1 MTQEN
6 QSTLHPELV
15 LGDVLPSHNDNNNS
29 NHLYVSISE
38 LVMDRVFYHP
48 SIESHLDTLSDIEKT
63 SLDAILGGKSV
74 DEHFVST
81 LVTAIQAAVQPNHS
95 SVRIALSNADSYSFR
110 SLLGGTCEVEEVNPA
125 LGVRG
130 VARYATQEYS
140 KAFALECQVVKTL
153 REQGINV
160 EVVVPYVR
168 ALSDAAKIIDLLAE
182 QGLPRG
188 LNGLKVLFSCDVP
201 SAVLLSER
209 LLHYFDGVVV
219 NVDSL
224 ASFTLGVDKQNEA
237 QQHAFDPQNE
247 AVITLLD
254 MIVKA
259 TQNAKKP
266 VLLVTQGLVDYPRLQ
281 GYIADLEGVET
292 VVTA

>member
-6 QSTLHPELV
+6 QSTLHPGLV
-15 LGDVLPSHNDNNNS
+15 LGDVLPSYNDNNNA
-29 NHLYVSISE
+29 NHLYVSLSE

-48 SIESHLDTLSDIEKT
+48 SIESHLDTLTDIEKT
-63 SLDAILGGKSV
+63 SLNAILGDKTV
-74 DEHFVST
+74 DEHFIST
-81 LVTAIQAAVQPNHS
+81 LVIAIQAAVQPNHT
-95 SVRIALSNADSYSFR
+95 SVRIALSSADSHGFR
-110 SLLGGTCEVEEVNPA
+110 SLLGGNCEAEEVNPA

-130 VARYATQEYS
+130 VARYATPEYS
-140 KAFALECQVVKTL
+140 KAFALECQVIKTL

-224 ASFTLGVDKQNEA
+224 ASFTLGIDKHNEV
-237 QQHAFDPQNE
+237 QRHAFDPQNE
-247 AVITLLD
+247 AVIILLS

-259 TQNAKKP
+259 TLNAKKP
-266 VLLVTQGLVDYPRLQ
+266 ILMVTQGLVDYPRLQ
-281 GYIADLEGVET
+281 SFIADLEGVET

>member
-15 LGDVLPSHNDNNNS
+15 LGDVLPSYNDNNNS
-29 NHLYVSISE
+29 NHLYVSLSE

-48 SIESHLDTLSDIEKT
+48 SIESHLETLTDIEKT
-63 SLDAILGGKSV
+63 SLDAILGDKTV

-81 LVTAIQAAVQPNHS
+81 LVIAIQAAVQPNHAT
-95 SVRIALSNADSYSFR
+95 VRIALSSADSYGFR
-110 SLLGGTCEVEEVNPA
+110 SLLGGSCEAEETNPA

-130 VARYATQEYS
+130 VARYATAEYS
-140 KAFALECQVVKTL
+140 KAFALECQIIKAL

-224 ASFTLGVDKQNEA
+224 ASFTLGVDKHNEA

-247 AVITLLD
+247 AVITLLS

-259 TQNAKKP
+259 TLNAKKP
-266 VLLVTQGLVDYPRLQ
+266 VLLATQGLVDYPRLQ
-281 GYIADLEGVET
+281 GFIADLEGVET
-292 VVTA
+292 VITA

>member
-15 LGDVLPSHNDNNNS
+15 LGDVLPSYNDNNNS
-29 NHLYVSISE
+29 NHLYVSLSE

-48 SIESHLDTLSDIEKT
+48 SIDSHLDTLTDIEKT
-63 SLDAILGGKSV
+63 SLDAILGDKTV

-81 LVTAIQAAVQPNHS
+81 LVIAIQAAVQPNHT
-95 SVRIALSNADSYSFR
+95 SVRIALSSADSYGFR
-110 SLLGGTCEVEEVNPA
+110 SLLGGNCEAEEINPA

-130 VARYATQEYS
+130 VARYATPEYS
-140 KAFALECQVVKTL
+140 KAFALECQVIKTL

-224 ASFTLGVDKQNEA
+224 ASFTLGVDKHNEA

-259 TQNAKKP
+259 TLNAKKP

>member
-15 LGDVLPSHNDNNNS
+15 LGDVLPSYNDNNNS
-29 NHLYVSISE
+29 NHLYVSLSE

-48 SIESHLDTLSDIEKT
+48 SIESHLDTLTDIEKT
-63 SLDAILGGKSV
+63 SLEAILGDKTV
-74 DEHFVST
+74 DEHFVTT
-81 LVTAIQAAVQPNHS
+81 LVIAIQAAVQPNHT
-95 SVRIALSNADSYSFR
+95 SVRIALSSADSYGFR
-110 SLLGGTCEVEEVNPA
+110 SLLGGNCEAEEVNPA

-130 VARYATQEYS
+130 VARYATPEYS
-140 KAFALECQVVKTL
+140 KAFALECQVIKTL

-224 ASFTLGVDKQNEA
+224 ASFTLGVDKHNEA

-259 TQNAKKP
+259 TLNAKKP

>member
-15 LGDVLPSHNDNNNS
+15 LGDVLPSYNDNNNS
-29 NHLYVSISE
+29 NHLYVSLSE

-48 SIESHLDTLSDIEKT
+48 SIESHLDTLTDIEKT
-63 SLDAILGGKSV
+63 SLDAILGDKTV

-81 LVTAIQAAVQPNHS
+81 LVIAIQAAVQPNHT
-95 SVRIALSNADSYSFR
+95 SVRIALSSADSYGFR
-110 SLLGGTCEVEEVNPA
+110 SLLGGNCEAEEINPA

-130 VARYATQEYS
+130 VARYATPEYS
-140 KAFALECQVVKTL
+140 KAFALECQVIKTL

-224 ASFTLGVDKQNEA
+224 ASFTLGVDKHNEA

-247 AVITLLD
+247 AVIALLD

-259 TQNAKKP
+259 TLNAKKP

-281 GYIADLEGVET
+281 GYIADFEGVET

>member
-1 MTQEN
+1 MTQKN

-15 LGDVLPSHNDNNNS
+15 LGDVLPSYNDNNNS
-29 NHLYVSISE
+29 NHLYVSLSE

-48 SIESHLDTLSDIEKT
+48 SIESHLETLTDIEKT
-63 SLDAILGGKSV
+63 SLDAILGDKTV
-74 DEHFVST
+74 EEHFVST
-81 LVTAIQAAVQPNHS
+81 LVIAIQAAVQPNHT
-95 SVRIALSNADSYSFR
+95 SVRIALSSADSYGFR
-110 SLLGGTCEVEEVNPA
+110 SLLGGSCEAEEINPT

-130 VARYATQEYS
+130 VARYATSEYS
-140 KAFALECQVVKTL
+140 KAFALECQVIKTL

-224 ASFTLGVDKQNEA
+224 ASFTLGVDKHNEA

-247 AVITLLD
+247 AVITLLS

-259 TQNAKKP
+259 TLNAKKP

-281 GYIADLEGVET
+281 GFIADLEGVET

>member
-15 LGDVLPSHNDNNNS
+15 LGDVLPSYNDNNNS
-29 NHLYVSISE
+29 NHLYVSLSE

-48 SIESHLDTLSDIEKT
+48 SIESHLDTLTDIEKT
-63 SLDAILGGKSV
+63 SLEALLGDKTV

-81 LVTAIQAAVQPNHS
+81 LVIAIQAAVQPNHT
-95 SVRIALSNADSYSFR
+95 SVRIALSSADSYGFR
-110 SLLGGTCEVEEVNPA
+110 SLLGGNCEAEEINPA

-130 VARYATQEYS
+130 VARYATPEYS
-140 KAFALECQVVKTL
+140 KAFALECQVIKTL

-224 ASFTLGVDKQNEA
+224 ASFTLGVDKHNEA

-259 TQNAKKP
+259 TLNAKKP

-281 GYIADLEGVET
+281 GYIAELEGVET

>member
-15 LGDVLPSHNDNNNS
+15 LGDVLPSYNDNNNS
-29 NHLYVSISE
+29 NHLYVSLSE
-38 LVMDRVFYHP
+38 LVMDRIFYHP
-48 SIESHLDTLSDIEKT
+48 SIESHLDTLTDIEKT
-63 SLDAILGGKSV
+63 SLDAILGDKTV

-81 LVTAIQAAVQPNHS
+81 LVIAIQAAVQPNHT
-95 SVRIALSNADSYSFR
+95 SVRIALSSADSYGFR
-110 SLLGGTCEVEEVNPA
+110 SLLGGSCEAEETNPA

-130 VARYATQEYS
+130 VARYATSEYS
-140 KAFALECQVVKTL
+140 KAFALECQVIKAL

-224 ASFTLGVDKQNEA
+224 ASFTLGVDKHNEA

-247 AVITLLD
+247 AVITLLS

-259 TQNAKKP
+259 TLNAKKP

-281 GYIADLEGVET
+281 GFIADLDGVET

>member
-15 LGDVLPSHNDNNNS
+15 LGDVLPSYNDNNNS
-29 NHLYVSISE
+29 NHLYVSLSE

-63 SLDAILGGKSV
+63 SLDAILGDKSV

-81 LVTAIQAAVQPNHS
+81 LVVAIQAAVQPNHN
-95 SVRIALSNADSYSFR
+95 SVRVALSSADSYGFR
-110 SLLGGTCEVEEVNPA
+110 SLLGGNCEVEEVNPA

-130 VARYATQEYS
+130 VARYATPEYS
-140 KAFALECQVVKTL
+140 KAFALECQVIKTL
-153 REQGINV
+153 REQSINV
-160 EVVVPYVR
+160 EIVVPYVR

-209 LLHYFDGVVV
+209 LLHYFDGAAV

-224 ASFTLGVDKQNEA
+224 TQFALGVDKQNEA

-247 AVITLLD
+247 AVITLISN
-254 MIVKA
+254 IVKA
-259 TQNAKKP
+259 TQHAKKP
-266 VLLVTQGLVDYPRLQ
+266 VLIVTQGLVDYPRLQ
-281 GYIADLEGVET
+281 GYIADLEGVDT
-292 VVTA
+292 VITA

>member
-15 LGDVLPSHNDNNNS
+15 VGDVLPSYNDNNNS
-29 NHLYVSISE
+29 NHLYVSLSE

-48 SIESHLDTLSDIEKT
+48 SIESHLDTLTDIEKT
-63 SLDAILGGKSV
+63 SLEAILGDKTV

-81 LVTAIQAAVQPNHS
+81 LVIAIQAAVQPNHT
-95 SVRIALSNADSYSFR
+95 SVRIALSSADSYGFR
-110 SLLGGTCEVEEVNPA
+110 SLLGGNCEAEEINPA

-130 VARYATQEYS
+130 VARYATPEYS
-140 KAFALECQVVKTL
+140 KAFALECQVIKAL

-224 ASFTLGVDKQNEA
+224 ASFTLGVDKHNEA

-259 TQNAKKP
+259 TLNAKKP

>member
-15 LGDVLPSHNDNNNS
+15 LGDVLPSYNDNNNS
-29 NHLYVSISE
+29 NHLYVSLSE
-38 LVMDRVFYHP
+38 LVMDRIFYHP
-48 SIESHLDTLSDIEKT
+48 SIESHLDTLTDIEKT
-63 SLDAILGGKSV
+63 SLDAILGDKTV

-81 LVTAIQAAVQPNHS
+81 LVIAIQAAVQPNHT
-95 SVRIALSNADSYSFR
+95 SVRIALSSADSYGFR
-110 SLLGGTCEVEEVNPA
+110 SLLGGSFEAEEINPA

-130 VARYATQEYS
+130 VARYATSEYS
-140 KAFALECQVVKTL
+140 KAFALECQVIKAL

-224 ASFTLGVDKQNEA
+224 ASFTLGVDKHNEA

-247 AVITLLD
+247 AVITLLS

-259 TQNAKKP
+259 TLNAKKP

-281 GYIADLEGVET
+281 GFIADLDGVET

>member
-15 LGDVLPSHNDNNNS
+15 LGDVLPSYNDNNNS
-29 NHLYVSISE
+29 NHLYVSLSE
-38 LVMDRVFYHP
+38 LVMDRIFYHP
-48 SIESHLDTLSDIEKT
+48 SIESHLDTLTDIEKS
-63 SLDAILGGKSV
+63 SLDAILGDKTV

-81 LVTAIQAAVQPNHS
+81 LVIAIQAAVQPNHT
-95 SVRIALSNADSYSFR
+95 SVRIALSSADSYGFR
-110 SLLGGTCEVEEVNPA
+110 SLLGGNCEAEEINPA

-130 VARYATQEYS
+130 VARYATSEYS
-140 KAFALECQVVKTL
+140 KAFALECQVIKTL

-224 ASFTLGVDKQNEA
+224 ASFTLGVDKHNEA

-247 AVITLLD
+247 AVITLLS

-259 TQNAKKP
+259 TLNAKKP

-281 GYIADLEGVET
+281 GFIADLDGVET

>member
-15 LGDVLPSHNDNNNS
+15 LGDVLPSYNDNNNS
-29 NHLYVSISE
+29 NHLYVSLSE

-48 SIESHLDTLSDIEKT
+48 SIESHLDTLTDIEKT
-63 SLDAILGGKSV
+63 SLDAILGDKTV

-81 LVTAIQAAVQPNHS
+81 LVIAIQAAVQPNHT
-95 SVRIALSNADSYSFR
+95 SVRIALSSADSYGFR
-110 SLLGGTCEVEEVNPA
+110 SLLGGNCEAEEINPA

-140 KAFALECQVVKTL
+140 KAFALECQVIKTL

-224 ASFTLGVDKQNEA
+224 ASFTLGVDKHNEA

-259 TQNAKKP
+259 TLNAKKP

>member
-15 LGDVLPSHNDNNNS
+15 LGDVLPSYNDNNNS
-29 NHLYVSISE
+29 NHLYVSLSE

-48 SIESHLDTLSDIEKT
+48 SIESHLDTLSDIEQT

-81 LVTAIQAAVQPNHS
+81 LVTAIQVAVQPNHA
-95 SVRIALSNADSYSFR
+95 SVRIALSNADSYGFR
-110 SLLGGTCEVEEVNPA
+110 SLLGGNCEVEEVNPA
-125 LGVRG
+125 FGVRG

-140 KAFALECQVVKTL
+140 KAFALECQVVKAL

-219 NVDSL
+219 NIDSL

>member
-15 LGDVLPSHNDNNNS
+15 LGDVLPSYNDNNNS
-29 NHLYVSISE
+29 NHLYVSLSE

-63 SLDAILGGKSV
+63 SLNAILGDKSV

-81 LVTAIQAAVQPNHS
+81 LVVAIQAAVQPNHNA
-95 SVRIALSNADSYSFR
+95 VRVALSSADSYGFR
-110 SLLGGTCEVEEVNPA
+110 SLLGGNCEVEEVNPA

-130 VARYATQEYS
+130 VARYATPEYS
-140 KAFALECQVVKTL
+140 KAFALECQVIKTL

-160 EVVVPYVR
+160 EIVVPYVR

-209 LLHYFDGVVV
+209 LLHYFDGAAV

-224 ASFTLGVDKQNEA
+224 TQFALGVDKQNEA

-247 AVITLLD
+247 AVITLISS
-254 MIVKA
+254 IVKA
-259 TQNAKKP
+259 TQHAKKP
-266 VLLVTQGLVDYPRLQ
+266 VLIVTQGLVDYPRLQ
-281 GYIADLEGVET
+281 GYIADLEGVDT
-292 VVTA
+292 VITA

>member
-15 LGDVLPSHNDNNNS
+15 LGDVLPSYNDNNNS
-29 NHLYVSISE
+29 NHLYVSLSE
-38 LVMDRVFYHP
+38 LIMDRVFYHP
-48 SIESHLDTLSDIEKT
+48 SIESHLETLSDIEKT
-63 SLDAILGGKSV
+63 SLNAILGDKSV

-81 LVTAIQAAVQPNHS
+81 LVVAIQAAIQPSHTKI
-95 SVRIALSNADSYSFR
+95 RIALSSADSFGFR
-110 SLLGGTCEVEEVNPA
+110 SLLGGSCEVEEVNPA

-140 KAFALECQVVKTL
+140 KAFALECQLIKTL

-224 ASFTLGVDKQNEA
+224 ASFTLGVDKQNEG

-259 TQNAKKP
+259 TLHAKKP
-266 VLLVTQGLVDYPRLQ
+266 VLLVTQGLIDYPRLQ

>member
-15 LGDVLPSHNDNNNS
+15 LGDVLPSYNDNNNS
-29 NHLYVSISE
+29 NHLYVSLSE
-38 LVMDRVFYHP
+38 LVMDRIFYHP
-48 SIESHLDTLSDIEKT
+48 SIESHLDTLTDIEKT
-63 SLDAILGGKSV
+63 SLDAILGDKTV

-81 LVTAIQAAVQPNHS
+81 LVIAIQAAVQPNHT
-95 SVRIALSNADSYSFR
+95 SVRIALSSADSYGFR
-110 SLLGGTCEVEEVNPA
+110 SLLGGNCEAEEINPA

-130 VARYATQEYS
+130 VARYATSEYS
-140 KAFALECQVVKTL
+140 KAFALECQVIKAL

-224 ASFTLGVDKQNEA
+224 ASFTLGVDKHNEA

-247 AVITLLD
+247 AVITLLS

-259 TQNAKKP
+259 TLNAKKP

-281 GYIADLEGVET
+281 GFIADLDGVET

>member
-15 LGDVLPSHNDNNNS
+15 LGDVLPSYNDNNNS
-29 NHLYVSISE
+29 NHLYVSLSE
-38 LVMDRVFYHP
+38 LVMDRIFYHP
-48 SIESHLDTLSDIEKT
+48 SIESHLDTLTDIEKT
-63 SLDAILGGKSV
+63 SLDAILGDKTV

-81 LVTAIQAAVQPNHS
+81 LVIAIQAAVQPNHT
-95 SVRIALSNADSYSFR
+95 SVRIALSSADSYGFR
-110 SLLGGTCEVEEVNPA
+110 SLLGGNCEAEEINPA

-130 VARYATQEYS
+130 VARYATSEYS
-140 KAFALECQVVKTL
+140 KAFALECQVIKTL

-224 ASFTLGVDKQNEA
+224 ASFTLGVDKHNEA

-247 AVITLLD
+247 AVITLLS

-259 TQNAKKP
+259 TLNAKKP

-281 GYIADLEGVET
+281 GFIADLDGVET

>member
-15 LGDVLPSHNDNNNS
+15 LGDVLPSYNDNNNS
-29 NHLYVSISE
+29 NHLYVSLSE

-48 SIESHLDTLSDIEKT
+48 SVESHLDTLTDIEKT
-63 SLDAILGGKSV
+63 SLNAILGNKTV

-81 LVTAIQAAVQPNHS
+81 LVIAIQAAVQPNHA
-95 SVRIALSNADSYSFR
+95 SVRIALSSADSYGFR
-110 SLLGGTCEVEEVNPA
+110 SLLGGNCETEEVNPA

-130 VARYATQEYS
+130 VARYATPEYS
-140 KAFALECQVVKTL
+140 KAFALECQVIKTL

-259 TQNAKKP
+259 TLHAKKP

-281 GYIADLEGVET
+281 GYIADLDGVQT

>member
-15 LGDVLPSHNDNNNS
+15 LGDVLPSYNDNNNS
-29 NHLYVSISE
+29 NHLYVSLSE

-63 SLDAILGGKSV
+63 SLDGILGDKSV

-81 LVTAIQAAVQPNHS
+81 LVVAIQAAVQPNHNA
-95 SVRIALSNADSYSFR
+95 VRVALSSADSYGFR
-110 SLLGGTCEVEEVNPA
+110 SLLGGNCEVEEVNPA

-130 VARYATQEYS
+130 VARYATPEYS
-140 KAFALECQVVKTL
+140 KAFALECQVIKTL

-160 EVVVPYVR
+160 EIVVPYVR

-182 QGLPRG
+182 HGLPRG

-209 LLHYFDGVVV
+209 LLHYFDGAAV

-224 ASFTLGVDKQNEA
+224 TQFALGVDKQNEA

-247 AVITLLD
+247 AVITLISS
-254 MIVKA
+254 IVKA
-259 TQNAKKP
+259 TQHAKKP
-266 VLLVTQGLVDYPRLQ
+266 VLIVTQGLVDYPRLQ
-281 GYIADLEGVET
+281 GYIADLEGVDT
-292 VVTA
+292 VITA

>member
-15 LGDVLPSHNDNNNS
+15 LGDVLPSYNDNNNS
-29 NHLYVSISE
+29 NHLYVSLSE

-48 SIESHLDTLSDIEKT
+48 SIESHLDTLSDIERT
-63 SLDAILGGKSV
+63 SLDAILGDKSV

-81 LVTAIQAAVQPNHS
+81 LVVAIQAAVQPNHNA
-95 SVRIALSNADSYSFR
+95 VRVALSSADSYGFR
-110 SLLGGTCEVEEVNPA
+110 SLLGGNCEVEEVNPA

-130 VARYATQEYS
+130 VARYATPEYS
-140 KAFALECQVVKTL
+140 KAFALECQVIKTL

-160 EVVVPYVR
+160 EIVVPYVR

-209 LLHYFDGVVV
+209 LLHYFDGAAV

-224 ASFTLGVDKQNEA
+224 TQFALGVDKQNEA

-247 AVITLLD
+247 AVITLISS
-254 MIVKA
+254 IVKA
-259 TQNAKKP
+259 TQHAKKP
-266 VLLVTQGLVDYPRLQ
+266 VLIVTQGLVDYPRLQ
-281 GYIADLEGVET
+281 GYIADLEGVDT
-292 VVTA
+292 VITA

>member
-15 LGDVLPSHNDNNNS
+15 LGDVLPSYNDNNNS
-29 NHLYVSISE
+29 NHLYVSLSE

-63 SLDAILGGKSV
+63 SLDAILGDKSV

-81 LVTAIQAAVQPNHS
+81 LVVAIQAAVQPNHNA
-95 SVRIALSNADSYSFR
+95 VRVALSSADSYGFR
-110 SLLGGTCEVEEVNPA
+110 SLLGGNCEVEEVNPA

-130 VARYATQEYS
+130 VARYATPQYS
-140 KAFALECQVVKTL
+140 KAFALECQVIKTL

-160 EVVVPYVR
+160 EIVVPYVR

-188 LNGLKVLFSCDVP
+188 LNGLKVFFSCDVP

-209 LLHYFDGVVV
+209 LLHYFDGAAV

-224 ASFTLGVDKQNEA
+224 TQFALGVDKQNEA

-247 AVITLLD
+247 AVITLISS
-254 MIVKA
+254 IVKA
-259 TQNAKKP
+259 TQHAKKP
-266 VLLVTQGLVDYPRLQ
+266 VLIVTQGLVDYPRLQ
-281 GYIADLEGVET
+281 GYIADLEGVDT
-292 VVTA
+292 VITA

>member
-15 LGDVLPSHNDNNNS
+15 LGDVLPSYNDNNNS
-29 NHLYVSISE
+29 NHLYVSLSE

-63 SLDAILGGKSV
+63 SLDAILGDKSV

-81 LVTAIQAAVQPNHS
+81 LVVAIQAAVQPNHNA
-95 SVRIALSNADSYSFR
+95 VRVALSSADSYGFR
-110 SLLGGTCEVEEVNPA
+110 SLLGGNCEVEEVNPA

-130 VARYATQEYS
+130 VARYATPEYS
-140 KAFALECQVVKTL
+140 KAFALECQVIKTL

-160 EVVVPYVR
+160 EIVVPYVR

-188 LNGLKVLFSCDVP
+188 LNGLKVFFSCDVP

-209 LLHYFDGVVV
+209 LLHYFDGAAV

-224 ASFTLGVDKQNEA
+224 TQFALGVDKQNEA

-247 AVITLLD
+247 AVITLISC
-254 MIVKA
+254 IVKA
-259 TQNAKKP
+259 TQHAKKP
-266 VLLVTQGLVDYPRLQ
+266 VLIVTQGLVDYPRLQ
-281 GYIADLEGVET
+281 GYIADLEGVDT
-292 VVTA
+292 VITA

>member
-15 LGDVLPSHNDNNNS
+15 LGDVLPSYNDNNNS
-29 NHLYVSISE
+29 NHLYVSLSE

-74 DEHFVST
+74 DEHFAST

-95 SVRIALSNADSYSFR
+95 SVRIALNNADSYGFR
-110 SLLGGTCEVEEVNPA
+110 SLLGGNCEVEEVNPA

-140 KAFALECQVVKTL
+140 KAFALECQVVKAL

>member
-15 LGDVLPSHNDNNNS
+15 LGDVLPSYNDNNNS
-29 NHLYVSISE
+29 NHLYVSLSE

-63 SLDAILGGKSV
+63 SLDAILGDKSV

-81 LVTAIQAAVQPNHS
+81 LVVAIQAAVQPNHHA
-95 SVRIALSNADSYSFR
+95 VRVALSSADSYGFR
-110 SLLGGTCEVEEVNPA
+110 SLLGGNCEVEEVNPA

-130 VARYATQEYS
+130 VARYATPEYS
-140 KAFALECQVVKTL
+140 KAFALECQVIKTL

-160 EVVVPYVR
+160 EIVVPYVR

-209 LLHYFDGVVV
+209 LLHYFDGAAV

-224 ASFTLGVDKQNEA
+224 TQFALGVDKQNEA

-247 AVITLLD
+247 AVITLISS
-254 MIVKA
+254 IVKA
-259 TQNAKKP
+259 TQHAKKP
-266 VLLVTQGLVDYPRLQ
+266 VLIVTQGLADYPRLQ
-281 GYIADLEGVET
+281 GYIADLEGVDT
-292 VVTA
+292 VITA

>member
-15 LGDVLPSHNDNNNS
+15 LGDVLPSYNDNNNS
-29 NHLYVSISE
+29 NHLYVSLSE

-48 SIESHLDTLSDIEKT
+48 SIESHLDTLTDIEKT
-63 SLDAILGGKSV
+63 SLDAILGDKTV

-81 LVTAIQAAVQPNHS
+81 LVIAIQAAVQPNHT
-95 SVRIALSNADSYSFR
+95 SVRIALSSADSYGFR
-110 SLLGGTCEVEEVNPA
+110 SLLGGNCEAEEINPA

-130 VARYATQEYS
+130 VARYATPEYS
-140 KAFALECQVVKTL
+140 KAFALECQVIKTL

-224 ASFTLGVDKQNEA
+224 ASFTLGVDKHNEA
-237 QQHAFDPQNE
+237 QQHAFDPQND

-259 TQNAKKP
+259 TLNAKKP

>member
-15 LGDVLPSHNDNNNS
+15 LGDVLPSYNDNNNS
-29 NHLYVSISE
+29 NHLYVSLSE

-48 SIESHLDTLSDIEKT
+48 SIESHLDTLTDIEKT
-63 SLDAILGGKSV
+63 SLEAILGDKTV

-81 LVTAIQAAVQPNHS
+81 LVIAIQAAVQPNHT
-95 SVRIALSNADSYSFR
+95 SVRIALSSADSYGFR
-110 SLLGGTCEVEEVNPA
+110 SLLGGNCEAEEINPA

-130 VARYATQEYS
+130 VARYATPEYS
-140 KAFALECQVVKTL
+140 KAFALECQVIKAL

-224 ASFTLGVDKQNEA
+224 ASFTLGVDKHNEA

-259 TQNAKKP
+259 TLNAKKP

-281 GYIADLEGVET
+281 GYIADLECVET

>member
-15 LGDVLPSHNDNNNS
+15 LGDVLPSYNDNNNS
-29 NHLYVSISE
+29 NHLYVSLSE

-48 SIESHLDTLSDIEKT
+48 SIESHLDTLTDIDKT
-63 SLDAILGGKSV
+63 SLNAILGDKTV

-81 LVTAIQAAVQPNHS
+81 LVIAIQAAVQPNHT
-95 SVRIALSNADSYSFR
+95 SVRIALSSADSYGFR
-110 SLLGGTCEVEEVNPA
+110 SLLGGNCEAEEINPA

-140 KAFALECQVVKTL
+140 KAFALECQVIKTL

-224 ASFTLGVDKQNEA
+224 ASFTLGVDKHNEA

-259 TQNAKKP
+259 TLNAKKP

>member
-15 LGDVLPSHNDNNNS
+15 LGDVLPSYNDNNNS
-29 NHLYVSISE
+29 NHLYVSLSE

-48 SIESHLDTLSDIEKT
+48 SIESHIETLSDIEKT
-63 SLDAILGGKSV
+63 SLNAILGDKTV

-81 LVTAIQAAVQPNHS
+81 LVVAIKAAIQPSHTK
-95 SVRIALSNADSYSFR
+95 VRIALSSADSYGFR
-110 SLLGGTCEVEEVNPA
+110 SLLGGHCEVEEVNPA

-140 KAFALECQVVKTL
+140 KAFALECQVIKTL

-259 TQNAKKP
+259 TLHAKKP

-292 VVTA
+292 VITA

>member
-15 LGDVLPSHNDNNNS
+15 LGDVLPSYNDNNNS
-29 NHLYVSISE
+29 NHLYVSLSE

-63 SLDAILGGKSV
+63 SLDAILGDKSV

-81 LVTAIQAAVQPNHS
+81 LVVAIQAAVQPNHN
-95 SVRIALSNADSYSFR
+95 SVRVALSSADSYGFR
-110 SLLGGTCEVEEVNPA
+110 SLLGGNCEVEEVNPA

-130 VARYATQEYS
+130 VARYATPEYS
-140 KAFALECQVVKTL
+140 KAFALECQVIKTL

-160 EVVVPYVR
+160 EIVVPYVR

-209 LLHYFDGVVV
+209 LLHYFDGAAV

-224 ASFTLGVDKQNEA
+224 TQFALGVDKQNEA

-247 AVITLLD
+247 AVITLISS
-254 MIVKA
+254 IVKA
-259 TQNAKKP
+259 TQHAKKP
-266 VLLVTQGLVDYPRLQ
+266 VLIVTQGLVDYPRLQ
-281 GYIADLEGVET
+281 GYIADLEGVDT
-292 VVTA
+292 VITA

>member
-15 LGDVLPSHNDNNNS
+15 LGDVLPSYNDNNNS
-29 NHLYVSISE
+29 NHLYVSLSE

-48 SIESHLDTLSDIEKT
+48 SIEIHLDTLSDIEKT
-63 SLDAILGGKSV
+63 SLDAILGDKSV

-81 LVTAIQAAVQPNHS
+81 LVVAIQAAVQPNHN
-95 SVRIALSNADSYSFR
+95 SVRVALSCADSYGFR
-110 SLLGGTCEVEEVNPA
+110 SLLGGNCEVEEVNPA

-130 VARYATQEYS
+130 VARYATPEYS
-140 KAFALECQVVKTL
+140 KAFALECQVIKTL

-160 EVVVPYVR
+160 EIVVPYVR

-209 LLHYFDGVVV
+209 LLHYFDGAAV

-224 ASFTLGVDKQNEA
+224 TQFALGVDKQNEA

-247 AVITLLD
+247 AVITLISN
-254 MIVKA
+254 IVKA
-259 TQNAKKP
+259 TQHAKKP
-266 VLLVTQGLVDYPRLQ
+266 VLIVTQGLVDYPRLQ
-281 GYIADLEGVET
+281 GDRKS
-292 VVTA
+292 VV

>member
-15 LGDVLPSHNDNNNS
+15 LGDVLPSYNDNNNS
-29 NHLYVSISE
+29 NHLYVSLSE

-63 SLDAILGGKSV
+63 SLDAILGDKTV

-81 LVTAIQAAVQPNHS
+81 LVVAIQAAVQPNHNA
-95 SVRIALSNADSYSFR
+95 VRVALSSADSYGFR
-110 SLLGGTCEVEEVNPA
+110 SLLGGNCEVEEVNPA

-130 VARYATQEYS
+130 VARYATPEYS
-140 KAFALECQVVKTL
+140 KAFALECQVIKTL

-160 EVVVPYVR
+160 EIVVPYVR

-209 LLHYFDGVVV
+209 LLHYFDGAAV

-224 ASFTLGVDKQNEA
+224 TQFALGVDKQNEA

-247 AVITLLD
+247 AVITLISS
-254 MIVKA
+254 IVKA
-259 TQNAKKP
+259 TQHAKKP
-266 VLLVTQGLVDYPRLQ
+266 VLIVTQGLVDYPRLQ
-281 GYIADLEGVET
+281 GYIADLEGVDT
-292 VVTA
+292 VITA

>member
-15 LGDVLPSHNDNNNS
+15 LGDVLPSYNDNNNS
-29 NHLYVSISE
+29 NHLYVSLSE
-38 LVMDRVFYHP
+38 LVMDRIFYHP
-48 SIESHLDTLSDIEKT
+48 SIESHLDTLTDIEKT
-63 SLDAILGGKSV
+63 SLDAILGDKTV

-81 LVTAIQAAVQPNHS
+81 LVIAIQAAVQPNHT
-95 SVRIALSNADSYSFR
+95 SVRIALSSADSYGFR
-110 SLLGGTCEVEEVNPA
+110 SLLGGNCEAEEINPA

-130 VARYATQEYS
+130 VARYATSEYS
-140 KAFALECQVVKTL
+140 KAFALECQVIKTL

-188 LNGLKVLFSCDVP
+188 LNGLKVLLSCDVP

-224 ASFTLGVDKQNEA
+224 ASFTLGVDKHNEA

-247 AVITLLD
+247 AVITLLS

-259 TQNAKKP
+259 TLNAKKP

-281 GYIADLEGVET
+281 GFIADLDGVET

>member
-15 LGDVLPSHNDNNNS
+15 LGDVLPSYNDNNNS
-29 NHLYVSISE
+29 NHLYVSLSE

-48 SIESHLDTLSDIEKT
+48 SIESHLDTLTDIEKT
-63 SLDAILGGKSV
+63 SLDAILGDKTV

-81 LVTAIQAAVQPNHS
+81 LVIAVQAAVQPNHT
-95 SVRIALSNADSYSFR
+95 SVRIALSSADSYGFR
-110 SLLGGTCEVEEVNPA
+110 SLLGGNCEAEEINPA

-130 VARYATQEYS
+130 VARYATPEYS
-140 KAFALECQVVKTL
+140 KAFALECQVIKTL

-224 ASFTLGVDKQNEA
+224 ASFTLGVDKHNEA

-259 TQNAKKP
+259 TLNAKKP

>member
-6 QSTLHPELV
+6 QSTLHPELA
-15 LGDVLPSHNDNNNS
+15 LGDVLPSYNDNNNS
-29 NHLYVSISE
+29 NHLYVSLSE

-48 SIESHLDTLSDIEKT
+48 SIESHLETLTDIEKT
-63 SLDAILGGKSV
+63 SLDAILGDKTV

-81 LVTAIQAAVQPNHS
+81 LVIAIQAAVQPNHAT
-95 SVRIALSNADSYSFR
+95 VRIALSSADSYGFR
-110 SLLGGTCEVEEVNPA
+110 SLLGGSCEAEETNPA

-130 VARYATQEYS
+130 VARYATAEYS
-140 KAFALECQVVKTL
+140 KAFALECQVIKAL

-224 ASFTLGVDKQNEA
+224 ASFTLGVDKHNEA

-247 AVITLLD
+247 AVITLLS

-259 TQNAKKP
+259 TLNAKKP

-281 GYIADLEGVET
+281 GFIADLEGVET
-292 VVTA
+292 VITA

>member
-15 LGDVLPSHNDNNNS
+15 LGDVLPSYNDNNNS
-29 NHLYVSISE
+29 NHLYVSLSE
-38 LVMDRVFYHP
+38 LVMDRIFYHP
-48 SIESHLDTLSDIEKT
+48 SIESHLDTLTDIEKT
-63 SLDAILGGKSV
+63 SLDAILGDKTV

-81 LVTAIQAAVQPNHS
+81 LVIAIQAAVQPNHT
-95 SVRIALSNADSYSFR
+95 SVRIALSSADSYGFR
-110 SLLGGTCEVEEVNPA
+110 SLLGGNCEAEEINPA

-130 VARYATQEYS
+130 VARYATSEYS
-140 KAFALECQVVKTL
+140 KAFALECQVIKTL

-224 ASFTLGVDKQNEA
+224 ASFTLGVDKHNEA

-247 AVITLLD
+247 AVVTLLS

-259 TQNAKKP
+259 TLNAKKP

-281 GYIADLEGVET
+281 GFIADLDGVET

>member
-15 LGDVLPSHNDNNNS
+15 LGDVLPSYNDNNNS
-29 NHLYVSISE
+29 NHLYVSLSE

-63 SLDAILGGKSV
+63 SLDAILGDKSV

-81 LVTAIQAAVQPNHS
+81 LVVAIQAAVQPNHNT
-95 SVRIALSNADSYSFR
+95 VRVALSSADSYGFR
-110 SLLGGTCEVEEVNPA
+110 SLLGGNCEVEEVNPA

-130 VARYATQEYS
+130 VARYATPEYS
-140 KAFALECQVVKTL
+140 KAFALECQVIKTL

-160 EVVVPYVR
+160 EIVVPYVR

-209 LLHYFDGVVV
+209 LLHYFDGAAV

-224 ASFTLGVDKQNEA
+224 TQFALGVDKQNEA

-247 AVITLLD
+247 AVITLISS
-254 MIVKA
+254 IVKA
-259 TQNAKKP
+259 TQHAKKP
-266 VLLVTQGLVDYPRLQ
+266 VLIVTQGLVDYPRLQ
-281 GYIADLEGVET
+281 GYIADLEGVDT
-292 VVTA
+292 VITA